1 MRNFD
6 KMYSACKVCG
16 LKYDIEPGFYT
27 GAMFVSYAFS
37 VAITIVVG
45 FFLFIVFDDPDIYI
59 YVTAILTTIILLFP
73 VLFRYSRVI
82 YLHLFGGIVP
92 LNKEKNSWIQPPFHF
107 NMWLKYI
114 KNECINSARI
124 IKLNIKDKIQLKW

>member
-1 MRNFD
+1 MREKSSLESILKEKCPRCRKGDMFISPKYHLRNFD
-6 KMYSACKVCG
+6 KMYSVCKVCG

-59 YVTAILTTIILLFP
+59 FVTAILATIILLFP

-82 YLHLFGGIVP
+82 YLHIFGGIHY
-92 LNKEKNSWIQPPFHF
+92 NSGYEKQS
-107 NMWLKYI
+107 K
-114 KNECINSARI
+114 K
-124 IKLNIKDKIQLKW
+124 